1 MDRNEYYL
9 NIDEI
14 KKFLPHRNPM
24 LMVDKVLEIHPT
36 GDIDDLLACDKVGT
50 RVVAIKCV
58 TQNES
63 FFQGHYPKFSIMPG
77 CLMLETMAQTAAFSL
92 YPAISRVTARGF
104 KFKHPVAAG
113 YDNARFRVP
122 VVPGDVLRIETVVTK
137 CRRDL
142 WVFKGQITVDGKLV
156 AECEIL
162 GSGIH
167 GIGPESN
174 AGEV

>member
-9 NIDEI
+9 NVDEI

-92 YPAISRVTARGF
+92 YPAISELQQEALNLSTQWLQGMIMLA
-104 KFKHPVAAG
+104 
-113 YDNARFRVP
+113 
-122 VVPGDVLRIETVVTK
+122 
-137 CRRDL
+137 
-142 WVFKGQITVDGKLV
+142 
-156 AECEIL
+156 
-162 GSGIH
+162 S
-167 GIGPESN
+167 ESLLSL
-174 AGEV
+174 AMYYE